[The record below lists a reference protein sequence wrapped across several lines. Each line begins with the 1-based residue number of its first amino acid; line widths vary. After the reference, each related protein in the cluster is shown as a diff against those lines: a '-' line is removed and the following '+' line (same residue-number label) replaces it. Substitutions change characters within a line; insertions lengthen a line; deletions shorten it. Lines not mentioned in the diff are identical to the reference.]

1 MKENRFVLLL
11 KAVYVKFRTIT
22 TTIHSLYE
30 LRKNKTPITTS
41 YYPEFADRR
50 KSEKTIFKE
59 QRDWI
64 LKYSQPNPFYYYYGF
79 DIEGLHNPDDYVD
92 YLTVFRSVRDR
103 NNNSNYNSHRII
115 LHDKSLFGIIADAY
129 GINTPKNIGIIQNES
144 IYFYASKQCFPITQH
159 DVIRILEE
167 GLCEDHRVLFV
178 KQIDGECANG
188 VYRVEINEGQLW
200 LKGKTINLDTFSS
213 IDKRYIIQ
221 ESIANQHS
229 ALNALHPQSINTIR
243 LVTVYNRQTRDVEV
257 FASCLRVGTG
267 NHYFDNT
274 SAGGLI
280 VGIDAKKGVLYKY
293 GFFKPQFGTK
303 TVEHPDSHIIF
314 ENYVIPYWNEVV
326 YQAKAF
332 HRFLYG
338 VHSIGWDI
346 GITEKGP
353 VFIEGNDNWE
363 ISGPQIGNGG
373 LKKEF
378 DRLFY

>member
-1 MKENRFVLLL
+1 MMNIIVSLL
-11 KAVYVKFRTIT
+11 KAVYSKIRKTT

-30 LRKNKTPITTS
+30 LRKNKTRSTTS

-50 KSEKTIFKE
+50 KSEKTIYKE

-64 LKYSQPNPFYYYYGF
+64 LKYSQPNPYYFYYGF

-92 YLTVFRSVRDR
+92 YLSVFRDVRDSN
-103 NNNSNYNSHRII
+103 NNNSLSHRII
-115 LHDKSLFGIIADAY
+115 LRDKSLFGIIADAY
-129 GINTPKNIGIIQNES
+129 GINTPKNIGIISNGL
-144 IYFYASKQCFPITQH
+144 IYFYAKKQFFPVTH
-159 DVIRILEE
+159 NNVIRTIEE
-167 GLCEDHRVLFV
+167 NIFGDRKMLFV
-178 KQIDGECANG
+178 KQIDGECAKG

-200 LKGKTINLDTFSS
+200 LKGEAISLDTFSS

-221 ESIANQHS
+221 EAIADQHS
-229 ALNALHPQSINTIR
+229 ALSALHPQSFNTIR
-243 LVTVYNRQTRDVEV
+243 LVTVYNRQTHDVEV

-267 NHYFDNT
+267 DNYFDNT
-274 SAGGLI
+274 SAGGLM
-280 VGIDAKKGVLYKY
+280 VGIDAKKGVLNKY

-314 ENYVIPYWNEVV
+314 ENYSIPYWNEVV
-326 YQAKAF
+326 NQAKSF
-332 HRFLYG
+332 HGLLYG

-346 GITEKGP
+346 GVTEKGP

-373 LKKEF
+373 LKKDF